1 MVKRARFQCSSRKT
15 TKIMNKIN
23 NGKNIS
29 NRNTNNNSNND
40 SNNSINNSTTNN
52 HINGCQ
58 HVQLGGMAH
67 YDERRYFM
75 FAPDYCVPNV
85 VPRVRRMCG
94 VAQQLT
100 DGTFDFVAQPRLR
113 TQSTLIKK
121 LAHGRVSLTKD
132 KAIQLTLKVQRN
144 ENINIAETIAAEAA
158 EGANALIDY
167 QLRR

>member
-1 MVKRARFQCSSRKT
+1 
-15 TKIMNKIN
+15 MNKIN

-29 NRNTNNNSNND
+29 NRNTNNNTNND
-40 SNNSINNSTTNN
+40 SNNITNNSNNSTTNN

-85 VPRVRRMCG
+85 VPRVRRMFG